1 MTISTPR
8 TKRTPNRGFTLVEV
22 LIAASLSTVVLAGVM
37 SAFLLVGKTGYAAS
51 NYSEMETQTRR
62 ALDIFG
68 SDARKAVD
76 IRWNSAQSITL
87 SVATST
93 NATTLVTYA
102 YDTDASSATYGCFY
116 RVLGDASSTQP
127 RRKLVTGVA
136 SDFAFQRF
144 KLEQSGVADNTA
156 TTDLETKQIQLNL
169 RATRTGNTAVAAN
182 QAALSARYILRNKRV
197 SN

>member
-1 MTISTPR
+1 MTISTPPTNR
-8 TKRTPNRGFTLVEV
+8 RRRRGFTLVEV

-68 SDARKAVD
+68 SDVRKAVD

-102 YDTDASSATYGCFY
+102 YDTDPASATYGCFY
-116 RVLGDASSTQP
+116 RVLGDAASTLP

-144 KLEQSGVADNTA
+144 KLEQSDVADNTA

-169 RATRTGNTAVAAN
+169 RATRTGNTTVAAN